1 MSRFEALK
9 DPLARAIDRAVHEVL
24 ESELPGALLQNEAVS
39 LLAEAQADSSA
50 KLVASAARIDQASSQ
65 GALLMAL
72 LEEAQ
77 GYGSRS
83 AFFVAKE
90 HGVEGWSSS
99 GFRFDAEDLAGRH
112 FGFGREPFAQLR
124 SANGGVR
131 VDGDDIGLLATAVGT
146 AAGAEGVFLP
156 FVLRNEL
163 AGFLYVERDE
173 SEPALDVATLRLLTH
188 LAGLSIETLPTRSAG
203 VSPALRDHEAAESS
217 LVLYAAAATVVS
229 QTLEDDGADI
239 APSDAED
246 QTAAEAVVETT
257 EVVVEAA
264 ESATE
269 TADTG
274 DAPVDAGLEVEA
286 PADSAP
292 VEEVAAEDSAVEA
305 QDDAPMHE
313 PSGDATADELE
324 LATDGTAELPEQHG
338 VDDTVEFEKITTTLV
353 PEPVASIEALDE
365 TVVETPAERRPVA
378 ADETYPVVDAAADL
392 DLAAPAAEPV
402 KPAAVAAPP
411 AADVSYTDGAGNDTQ
426 ATAPPIT
433 VRPEHSSEVEELFG
447 EETVTEQIQVDASF
461 PRIRSDAEV
470 AREEEG
476 EPENDTLELE
486 PIDPSLIQHDE
497 QALATDVSNAAGP
510 VGSEPAVDPTAPADQ
525 PPQEVAF
532 ELDDSRFA
540 TPSPQQTVRLDLDQ
554 LESQVAA
561 PPPAARIDA
570 ALATTAPSEPA
581 REPAIEPNAHSE
593 DATLMAERSAV
604 YRPPAEP
611 ADPPASARKST
622 EVAPPADLSGPG
634 SAFTAGGS
642 DGDQALR
649 EEARRLARLLVSEIK
664 LYNEDQLEEG
674 RREGNIYNRLRED
687 IDRSRKMYH
696 ERIDPRLTDA
706 DDHFHQELVDRLA
719 GGNTDLLGM

>member
-9 DPLARAIDRAVHEVL
+9 DPLARAIDRAVQEVL
-24 ESELPGALLQNEAVS
+24 DSELPGTLLQNEAVS

-50 KLVASAARIDQASSQ
+50 KLLAAVARIDQAGSQ
-65 GALLMAL
+65 GGLLAAL
-72 LEEAQ
+72 LEEANE
-77 GYGSRS
+77 YGSRS
-83 AFFVAKE
+83 AFFVARE

-99 GFRFDAEDLAGRH
+99 GFRFDAEELGGRH

-124 SANGGVR
+124 AANGAIR
-131 VDGDDIGLLATAVGT
+131 VEGDDIGRLATAIGT

-173 SEPALDVATLRLLTH
+173 TEPALDVATLRLLCH
-188 LAGLSIETLPTRSAG
+188 LAGLSIETLPTRGAG
-203 VSPALRDHEAAESS
+203 VSPALRDHEAAETS
-217 LVLYAAAATVVS
+217 LPLFAAAAAAAVVGHMVAEEEEQVTAGDAQDHS
-229 QTLEDDGADI
+229 ADTEVAENDAAGGLADDAARDDDGEATPTEVADRPVEDPVEVV
-239 APSDAED
+239 APEASAEPAAETTADVLELMTEDAAGPTSDGL
-246 QTAAEAVVETT
+246 AAEA
-257 EVVVEAA
+257 
-264 ESATE
+264 
-269 TADTG
+269 G
-274 DAPVDAGLEVEA
+274 D
-286 PADSAP
+286 S
-292 VEEVAAEDSAVEA
+292 
-305 QDDAPMHE
+305 
-313 PSGDATADELE
+313 
-324 LATDGTAELPEQHG
+324 
-338 VDDTVEFEKITTTLV
+338 DTVEFEEVTPPPV
-353 PEPVASIEALDE
+353 PEPVVPIEALDE
-365 TVVETPAERRPVA
+365 TVVEKPPVSSPAT
-378 ADETYPVVDAAADL
+378 ADETYPLVDPTVDLESDAADAT
-392 DLAAPAAEPV
+392 
-402 KPAAVAAPP
+402 AVTLPP
-411 AADVSYTDGAGNDTQ
+411 EVPYVDGAGNDTQ
-426 ATAPPIT
+426 ATSPPIT
-433 VRPEHSSEVEELFG
+433 VRPEPSAEVEELFG
-447 EETVTEQIQVDASF
+447 EETITEQIQVDASF

-470 AREEEG
+470 AREEEV
-476 EPENDTLELE
+476 EHENDTLELE
-486 PIDPSLIQHDE
+486 PIDPSLIQADE
-497 QALATDVSNAAGP
+497 DVL
-510 VGSEPAVDPTAPADQ
+510 AVDGGEIAAQTKAVPAAEAPVQAAEA
-525 PPQEVAF
+525 PKEVSF

-554 LESQVAA
+554 LENQAA
-561 PPPAARIDA
+561 SPPPAARIDA
-570 ALATTAPSEPA
+570 ALDSPTPSAPPVD
-581 REPAIEPNAHSE
+581 PHAHSE

-719 GGNTDLLGM
+719 GGNADLLGM